1 MKLKQFNVYN
11 KYIKQNVSLILTV
24 IASQGLTA
32 YCYVR
37 LPNLLLETIKQIVL
51 YQKNYYKYALALT
64 LILISLTFFS
74 FVKNFCIKYIKDRT
88 IVNFRINLANYF
100 FKQDYI
106 SKNTT
111 NNYVTHI
118 SNETNEIGVAISDDL
133 VGSISNAVIVIAMS
147 AMLFKL
153 NFVAS
158 FAILAIILIIGICA
172 LWGTTFIEKSS
183 NSIQYLHTKI
193 LNVIQDYINNYQTV
207 FVFSLNK
214 KMNHILSVLKNKVLK
229 KIIKRDFFYSL
240 IVPIVNLSIYVMIIF
255 LLLII
260 FFLFKKI
267 STKIIFSYIFYSVM
281 LVASFSSFV
290 NCISKLQESAGA
302 LHKINSFISNIK
314 INSKNLRKSLVIP
327 ISKSL
332 EITGKNLVFRYNNN
346 RNIIDNLNFKILNHE
361 VVAVRGKSGSGKST
375 FIELLLNLLKP
386 SAGTI
391 SYNGQNI
398 LNINRSELYKYIS
411 VVFQEPYLFDD
422 TIRNNI
428 DPRSVI
434 DSKSIIAL
442 LNSVGIDIN
451 LFSEGLDTYI
461 GNNNKLISRGQ
472 AQRIAL
478 ARAIA
483 KDPEILI
490 LDEVTAS
497 VDDESGKIIENTIEK
512 MTKKCTVI
520 FTSHRKE
527 FLASLV
533 DKEIKL

>member
-327 ISKSL
+327 ISKNL

>member
-386 SAGTI
+386 NAGTI

-428 DPRSVI
+428 DPHSVI

>member
-1 MKLKQFNVYN
+1 
-11 KYIKQNVSLILTV
+11 
-24 IASQGLTA
+24 
-32 YCYVR
+32 
-37 LPNLLLETIKQIVL
+37 
-51 YQKNYYKYALALT
+51 
-64 LILISLTFFS
+64 
-74 FVKNFCIKYIKDRT
+74 
-88 IVNFRINLANYF
+88 
-100 FKQDYI
+100 
-106 SKNTT
+106 
-111 NNYVTHI
+111 
-118 SNETNEIGVAISDDL
+118 
-133 VGSISNAVIVIAMS
+133 
-147 AMLFKL
+147 
-153 NFVAS
+153 
-158 FAILAIILIIGICA
+158 
-172 LWGTTFIEKSS
+172 
-183 NSIQYLHTKI
+183 
-193 LNVIQDYINNYQTV
+193 
-207 FVFSLNK
+207 
-214 KMNHILSVLKNKVLK
+214 
-229 KIIKRDFFYSL
+229 
-240 IVPIVNLSIYVMIIF
+240 MIIF

>member
-386 SAGTI
+386 NAGTI